1 LEIFDPQRIIESIER
16 KDKLHHQLKKLV
28 KGIEKTPTGVMI
40 SEDKLWR
47 EVKTPENNLSISKR
61 ELATTMAMLLL
72 KEHNIVTIPAV
83 GMPGVTATI
92 RLDMASDDAKNLDDS
107 QIVNAITDSLQK
119 LRKIIFDEEKCL
131 NLLYG
136 T

>member
-1 LEIFDPQRIIESIER
+1 
-16 KDKLHHQLKKLV
+16 
-28 KGIEKTPTGVMI
+28 
-40 SEDKLWR
+40 
-47 EVKTPENNLSISKR
+47 
-61 ELATTMAMLLL
+61 
-72 KEHNIVTIPAV
+72 
-83 GMPGVTATI
+83 
-92 RLDMASDDAKNLDDS
+92 MASDDAKNLDDS

>member
-1 LEIFDPQRIIESIER
+1 
-16 KDKLHHQLKKLV
+16 
-28 KGIEKTPTGVMI
+28 MI

-107 QIVNAITDSLQK
+107 QIVNAITDSLKNLEK
-119 LRKIIFDEEKCL
+119 LFLMKK
-131 NLLYG
+131 NV
-136 T
+136 